1 VKEMHGTKEKAA
13 PGFEGQFVQ
22 LGRHLT
28 GFLHENS
35 LVVVNDFGMIS
46 VEVFL

>member
-1 VKEMHGTKEKAA
+1 MSRTKDNAA

-28 GFLHENS
+28 GFLHENN